1 MNAVQFA
8 YASFLFTATAC
19 HHLSS
24 TPPRTAHKS
33 AAHLLESEK
42 TKADPPTPE
51 PKSNSESLH
60 GHKRLQRN
68 AFYIIASTKYILWAI
83 STLEFLSFT
92 FSLCYPSSDL
102 ARIVLPILLPAR
114 SGSPPLLDISTPY
127 ISIFFWLCI
136 LSIISGYLLRRE
148 CFAVMGRHF
157 TFTHTTLKDHR
168 LITAGPYSIVRH
180 PSYTG
185 EVLVRLGAVALLLRP
200 GGYVSQSGA
209 LSTLGLPLTSGNLSL
224 EQLIMLS
231 TLRLALLIFIGWV
244 IFALPYLVVRSPKED
259 ATLRETF
266 GEEWDQYAKRV
277 PWRFIPYVI

>member
-1 MNAVQFA
+1 
-8 YASFLFTATAC
+8 
-19 HHLSS
+19 
-24 TPPRTAHKS
+24 
-33 AAHLLESEK
+33 
-42 TKADPPTPE
+42 
-51 PKSNSESLH
+51 
-60 GHKRLQRN
+60 
-68 AFYIIASTKYILWAI
+68 
-83 STLEFLSFT
+83 
-92 FSLCYPSSDL
+92 
-102 ARIVLPILLPAR
+102 
-114 SGSPPLLDISTPY
+114 
-127 ISIFFWLCI
+127 
-136 LSIISGYLLRRE
+136 
-148 CFAVMGRHF
+148 MGRHF

-277 PWRFIPYVI
+277 PWRFIPYVM